1 MLFRWSR
8 STICSWGGSL
18 PDELK
23 CYLLYRET
31 GNVLVSDSNEI
42 ASKLN
47 EYFSSI
53 ARILDNAS
61 TSSTEP
67 DLTKLEDFV
76 NNKVPDATYF
86 NIPYITTEQVLS
98 VINDLDASKAIG
110 LDGIGPKIIKLAA
123 HSLSPVITDL
133 INKSIDSGSF
143 PSQMKNAKVFPI
155 YKGGQKSDPSN
166 YRPISI
172 LPTIS
177 KIFEKHVN
185 KHLMGYLNKY
195 KLIHEN
201 QSGFRQKHSCQT
213 ALSKIDRSVDAKY
226 R

>member
-1 MLFRWSR
+1 M
-8 STICSWGGSL
+8 
-18 PDELK
+18 PDEIFID
-23 CYLLYRET
+23 
-31 GNVLVSDSNEI
+31 NVLVSDSNEI

-86 NIPYITTEQVLS
+86 NIPSITTEQVLS

-123 HSLSPVITDL
+123 HSLTPVITDL

-143 PSQMKNAKVFPI
+143 PSQMKKAKVFPI
-155 YKGGQKSDPSN
+155 YNGGQKSDPSN

-185 KHLMGYLNKY
+185 KHLMGYLIKY

-201 QSGFRQKHSCQT
+201 QS
-213 ALSKIDRSVDAKY
+213 
-226 R
+226 